1 MKKILIIEDDT
12 DLLKKLEFIL
22 KSNDYFFL
30 STISGEKGIKIAL
43 KEKPDLI
50 ICDLMLPD
58 INGLSVIENIK
69 KNKDLENIPFIFLTA
84 NAEIG
89 TRRKGMNLGAD
100 DYIVKPFKVKDLL
113 KSIEL
118 RLKKT
123 SLPVVGSVNK
133 NFEINTKYK
142 LDEHIFLGLGNKLK
156 SIAVSDIELIISTGN
171 YTNVFLTNGEKA
183 IVRKLIKEWEN
194 HLPERTF
201 VKIHRSC
208 IINLNQVRKLEKL
221 GKQTYRVLMKNYAE
235 PLKVSR
241 RNISK
246 LNII

>member
-1 MKKILIIEDDT
+1 MKNILLIEDDT

-22 KSNDYFFL
+22 KTNNYSFF

-43 KEKPDLI
+43 KGKPDLI
-50 ICDLMLPD
+50 ICDLKLPD
-58 INGLSVIENIK
+58 IDGLSIIENIK
-69 KNKDLENIPFIFLTA
+69 KTKNLEHVPFIFLTA
-84 NAEIG
+84 NAEIK

-113 KSIEL
+113 KSIDL
-118 RLKKT
+118 RFKKI
-123 SLPVVGSVNK
+123 SLPVVDSVNK
-133 NFEINTKYK
+133 HFEIHTKYK
-142 LDEHIFLGLGNKLK
+142 LDEHIFLGLGHKLK
-156 SIAVSDIELIISTGN
+156 SIVVSDIELIISTGN
-171 YTNVFLTNGEKA
+171 YTNVFLTNGEKT
-183 IVRKLIKEWEN
+183 IVRKLIKGWEN
-194 HLPERTF
+194 HLPEGTF
-201 VKIHRSC
+201 VRIHRSC
-208 IINLNQVRKLEKL
+208 IINLNQVKKLEKW

>member
-1 MKKILIIEDDT
+1 
-12 DLLKKLEFIL
+12 
-22 KSNDYFFL
+22 
-30 STISGEKGIKIAL
+30 
-43 KEKPDLI
+43 
-50 ICDLMLPD
+50 MLPD

-142 LDEHIFLGLGNKLK
+142 LDEHIFLGLGNK
-156 SIAVSDIELIISTGN
+156 D
-171 YTNVFLTNGEKA
+171 
-183 IVRKLIKEWEN
+183 RKN
-194 HLPERTF
+194 D
-201 VKIHRSC
+201 
-208 IINLNQVRKLEKL
+208 
-221 GKQTYRVLMKNYAE
+221 G
-235 PLKVSR
+235 
-241 RNISK
+241 
-246 LNII
+246 